1 MELSIVKFFVGC
13 LVKSFAVEE
22 KQLVHCNKC
31 LHEHFP
37 HMYLQKFSH
46 TPSLLHSQ
54 NNRAKS
60 AMTQRSMATIRP
72 GLHTGI
78 PKSAADLRNNIWLS
92 DAGAYPIIFVL
103 SFATCFAGSYITYC
117 CVKSPDVRI
126 STGRR
131 QQLIRDWE

>member
-1 MELSIVKFFVGC
+1 MCTTNTTTTMNALTRTAMQV
-13 LVKSFAVEE
+13 L
-22 KQLVHCNKC
+22 
-31 LHEHFP
+31 P
-37 HMYLQKFSH
+37 
-46 TPSLLHSQ
+46 
-54 NNRAKS
+54 RAKS

-78 PKSAADLRNNIWLS
+78 PKSASDLRNNIWLS